1 MLQLDNIAYN
11 LIGFVL
17 TWVCLLTG
25 LWISILIYSLAT
37 CRYKKIKLY
46 SISKGYGLR
55 TACLI
60 DTNLVHYY
68 VEPNHILG
76 SKDLI
81 EKIHGLTIG
90 SDYIVKI
97 YSFDTNWTKVKL
109 IDFKP
114 C

>member
-1 MLQLDNIAYN
+1 MLQLLNN

-17 TWVCLLTG
+17 IWTCILIGICILVQ
-25 LWISILIYSLAT
+25 LIYSLAT

-46 SISKGYGLR
+46 SISQAHRSSSY
-55 TACLI
+55 CLI
-60 DTNLVHYY
+60 DTELVHYY
-68 VEPNHILG
+68 VEPNHIFG
-76 SKDLI
+76 SKDLLD
-81 EKIHGLTIG
+81 KIYRLSIG